1 MIRTFLLLLL
11 MTGMILP
18 ASAQLTLEECQRK
31 AQDNYPLVTQYQL
44 IRLSEEYSLA
54 NAAKGNLPQISLSGK
69 ASYQSDA
76 TTLPFEVPGVSF
88 RGMPK
93 DQYQV
98 MVEVRQN
105 LWDGGIIR
113 NRKKQISAASEEAT
127 RQLDVSMYAVNERV
141 NEVFFGILLLDEQ
154 LTQNTL
160 YNKELERNL
169 KTVCSYRD
177 NGLANEADVDAVQVE
192 ILQSHQQ
199 RISLENNR
207 RAYIR
212 MLSLLTGEQLEE
224 SVHLTRPDTP
234 VLTESL
240 QIRRPELALYNA
252 RQYQLNVREQAL
264 KAGIR
269 PQLSLFAQGAYG
281 NPGLNMLKDA
291 FEPSYLVGARLSWN
305 FGSLYTLRND
315 RRQLDNERLKIE
327 SNRNLFL
334 FNTRMQLT
342 QQDETVR
349 TLREQMKK
357 DDEIIRLRT
366 HIRQAA
372 ESKVANGTLSVTE
385 MLRELTRENLARQD
399 KALHE
404 IQLLLTYYQLQHL
417 TNE

>member
-69 ASYQSDA
+69 VSYQSDA
-76 TTLPFEVPGVSF
+76 TTLPFEVLGVSF

-93 DQYQV
+93 DQYQM

-169 KTVCSYRD
+169 KAVCFYRD

>member
-1 MIRTFLLLLL
+1 
-11 MTGMILP
+11 
-18 ASAQLTLEECQRK
+18 
-31 AQDNYPLVTQYQL
+31 
-44 IRLSEEYSLA
+44 
-54 NAAKGNLPQISLSGK
+54 
-69 ASYQSDA
+69 
-76 TTLPFEVPGVSF
+76 
-88 RGMPK
+88 
-93 DQYQV
+93 
-98 MVEVRQN
+98 
-105 LWDGGIIR
+105 
-113 NRKKQISAASEEAT
+113 
-127 RQLDVSMYAVNERV
+127 MYAVNERV

-169 KTVCSYRD
+169 KAVCSYRD

>member
-1 MIRTFLLLLL
+1 MKRVLLLILL
-11 MTGMILP
+11 TAGTILP
-18 ASAQLTLEECQRK
+18 ASAQLTLDECHRK
-31 AQDNYPLVTQYQL
+31 AQENYPLVTQYQL

-54 NAAKGNLPQISLSGK
+54 NVAKGNLPQITLSGK

-76 TTLPFEVPGVSF
+76 TTLPFDLPGVSF
-88 RGMPK
+88 KGMPK

-98 MVEVRQN
+98 LVEIRQN

-113 NRKKQISAASEEAT
+113 NRKKQTSAASEEAT

-154 LTQNTL
+154 LAQNTL

-169 KTVCSYRD
+169 KAVCSYRD
-177 NGLANEADVDAVQVE
+177 NGLANEADADAVRVE

-207 RAYIR
+207 RAYVR
-212 MLSLLTGEQLEE
+212 MLALLTGDQLEE
-224 SVHLTRPDTP
+224 SVQLIRPDAP
-234 VLTESL
+234 ALTETL
-240 QIRRPELALYNA
+240 QIKRPELDLYNA

-269 PQLSLFAQGAYG
+269 PQFSLFAQGAYG
-281 NPGLNMLKDA
+281 NPGLNMLKNA
-291 FEPSYLVGARLSWN
+291 FEPTYVIGARLNWN
-305 FGSLYTLRND
+305 FGNLYTLRND
-315 RRQLDNERLKIE
+315 RRQLDNERQRIE

-399 KALHE
+399 KALHK
-404 IQLLLTYYQLQHL
+404 IQLLMTGYQLKHL

>member
-69 ASYQSDA
+69 VSYQSDA
-76 TTLPFEVPGVSF
+76 TTLPFEVLGVSF

-169 KTVCSYRD
+169 KAVCSYRD

>member
-1 MIRTFLLLLL
+1 
-11 MTGMILP
+11 
-18 ASAQLTLEECQRK
+18 
-31 AQDNYPLVTQYQL
+31 
-44 IRLSEEYSLA
+44 
-54 NAAKGNLPQISLSGK
+54 
-69 ASYQSDA
+69 
-76 TTLPFEVPGVSF
+76 
-88 RGMPK
+88 MPK

-169 KTVCSYRD
+169 KAVCSYRD

-240 QIRRPELALYNA
+240 QIRRPELALYT
-252 RQYQLNVREQAL
+252 
-264 KAGIR
+264 
-269 PQLSLFAQGAYG
+269 PG
-281 NPGLNMLKDA
+281 NTSSTSGN
-291 FEPSYLVGARLSWN
+291 RLS
-305 FGSLYTLRND
+305 
-315 RRQLDNERLKIE
+315 
-327 SNRNLFL
+327 
-334 FNTRMQLT
+334 
-342 QQDETVR
+342 
-349 TLREQMKK
+349 
-357 DDEIIRLRT
+357 
-366 HIRQAA
+366 RQASGHNSA
-372 ESKVANGTLSVTE
+372 SLH
-385 MLRELTRENLARQD
+385 RELTAIP
-399 KALHE
+399 A
-404 IQLLLTYYQLQHL
+404 
-417 TNE
+417 

>member
-69 ASYQSDA
+69 VSYQSDA

-113 NRKKQISAASEEAT
+113 NRKKQIS
-127 RQLDVSMYAVNERV
+127 V
-141 NEVFFGILLLDEQ
+141 LLDEQ

-169 KTVCSYRD
+169 KAVCFYRD

-334 FNTRMQLT
+334 FNTRIQLT

>member
-1 MIRTFLLLLL
+1 
-11 MTGMILP
+11 
-18 ASAQLTLEECQRK
+18 
-31 AQDNYPLVTQYQL
+31 
-44 IRLSEEYSLA
+44 
-54 NAAKGNLPQISLSGK
+54 
-69 ASYQSDA
+69 
-76 TTLPFEVPGVSF
+76 
-88 RGMPK
+88 
-93 DQYQV
+93 
-98 MVEVRQN
+98 
-105 LWDGGIIR
+105 
-113 NRKKQISAASEEAT
+113 
-127 RQLDVSMYAVNERV
+127 MYAVNERV

-154 LTQNTL
+154 LAQNTL

-169 KTVCSYRD
+169 KAVCSYRD
-177 NGLANEADVDAVQVE
+177 NGLANEADADAVRVE

-207 RAYIR
+207 RAYVR
-212 MLSLLTGEQLEE
+212 MLALLTGDQLEE
-224 SVHLTRPDTP
+224 SVQLIRPDIP
-234 VLTESL
+234 ALTGTL
-240 QIRRPELALYNA
+240 QIKRPELDLYNA

-269 PQLSLFAQGAYG
+269 PQFSLFAQGAYG
-281 NPGLNMLKDA
+281 NPGLNMLKNA
-291 FEPSYLVGARLSWN
+291 FEPTYVIGARLNWN
-305 FGSLYTLRND
+305 FGNLYTLRND
-315 RRQLDNERLKIE
+315 RRQLDNERQRIE

-404 IQLLLTYYQLQHL
+404 IQLLMTGYQLKHL

>member
-76 TTLPFEVPGVSF
+76 TTLPFEVLGVSF

-169 KTVCSYRD
+169 KAVCSYRD

-305 FGSLYTLRND
+305 FSSLYTLRND

>member
-1 MIRTFLLLLL
+1 MKKVLSLFLCC
-11 MTGMILP
+11 MATSMQ
-18 ASAQLTLEECQRK
+18 AQFSLDECQQR
-31 AQDNYPLVTQYQL
+31 AQANYPLVRQYEL
-44 IRLSEEYSLA
+44 IEKTKEYTLSNLS
-54 NAAKGNLPQISLSGK
+54 KGNLPQISLNGK

-76 TTLPFEVPGVSF
+76 TSLPFDFPGVPDELV
-88 RGMPK
+88 PK
-93 DQYQV
+93 DQYQAV
-98 MVEVRQN
+98 VEVQQN
-105 LWDGGIIR
+105 IWDGGNIR
-113 NRKKQISAASEEAT
+113 AKKREAEA
-127 RQLDVSMYAVNERV
+127 RSDEQHGQLQVNMYALRERI
-141 NEVFFGILLLDEQ
+141 NQLYFGILLLDEQ
-154 LTQNTL
+154 LEQNRL
-160 YNKELERNL
+160 LQEQLERSL
-169 KTVCSYRD
+169 EQVTAYCA
-177 NGLANEADVDAVQVE
+177 NGIANEADIDAVKVE
-192 ILQSHQQ
+192 QIKSRQQ
-199 RISLENNR
+199 AISLKNNR
-207 RAYIR
+207 AAYQR
-212 MLSLLTGEQLEE
+212 MLALFVGTSADSLHVVKPIPEATASSE
-224 SVHLTRPDTP
+224 
-234 VLTESL
+234 
-240 QIRRPELALYNA
+240 IRRPELDW
-252 RQYQLNVREQAL
+252 YQAQEQRIAIQEQNL
-264 KAGIR
+264 KASYMPR
-269 PQLSLFAQGAYG
+269 LSLFAQGGYA
-281 NPGLNMLKDA
+281 NPGLDMLKNEFQA
-291 FEPSYLVGARLSWN
+291 YYVVGARLSWN

>member
-69 ASYQSDA
+69 VSYQSDA

-169 KTVCSYRD
+169 KAVCFYRD

-240 QIRRPELALYNA
+240 QIRRHHKY
-252 RQYQLNVREQAL
+252 
-264 KAGIR
+264 
-269 PQLSLFAQGAYG
+269 
-281 NPGLNMLKDA
+281 
-291 FEPSYLVGARLSWN
+291 
-305 FGSLYTLRND
+305 
-315 RRQLDNERLKIE
+315 
-327 SNRNLFL
+327 
-334 FNTRMQLT
+334 
-342 QQDETVR
+342 
-349 TLREQMKK
+349 
-357 DDEIIRLRT
+357 
-366 HIRQAA
+366 
-372 ESKVANGTLSVTE
+372 
-385 MLRELTRENLARQD
+385 
-399 KALHE
+399 
-404 IQLLLTYYQLQHL
+404 
-417 TNE
+417 

>member
-1 MIRTFLLLLL
+1 MIRTILLLLL

-54 NAAKGNLPQISLSGK
+54 NAAKGNLPQISLN
-69 ASYQSDA
+69 A

-169 KTVCSYRD
+169 KAVCSYRD

>member
-169 KTVCSYRD
+169 KAVCSYRD

-291 FEPSYLVGARLSWN
+291 SNLPTSSEPGSAGTSAACTPSGTTVVSW
-305 FGSLYTLRND
+305 T
-315 RRQLDNERLKIE
+315 
-327 SNRNLFL
+327 
-334 FNTRMQLT
+334 T
-342 QQDETVR
+342 
-349 TLREQMKK
+349 
-357 DDEIIRLRT
+357 
-366 HIRQAA
+366 
-372 ESKVANGTLSVTE
+372 NG
-385 MLRELTRENLARQD
+385 
-399 KALHE
+399 
-404 IQLLLTYYQLQHL
+404 
-417 TNE
+417 